1 MMFFAIGL
9 VFRKRA
15 QAVITDYLTVVFS
28 WIQQP
33 T

>member
-1 MMFFAIGL
+1 MHEAIMMLLLTYLNLNDI
-9 VFRKRA
+9 
-15 QAVITDYLTVVFS
+15 QDYLTVVFS